1 MKVHS
6 GQPCVMV
13 VAGEASGDQH
23 GARLVAEMRRS
34 NPNIF
39 FCGIGG
45 REMAAAGV
53 RILIQAAELAV
64 VGITEVFAK
73 LPVVFR
79 SLALVK
85 KLLQSLKPDLLI
97 LIDFPDFN
105 LRVAAGARKLGI
117 PVLYYISPQIWAW
130 RRGRVKKI
138 GKLVSHMAVI
148 LPFEAVFY
156 ADHGIPVTFVGH
168 PLLDRGAAKEEK
180 GASSDTIDG
189 RTRIGLLPGSR
200 AGEIERLLPV
210 MLAAAAKMIRQDSRL
225 AFTVS
230 VAPSVE
236 KKTIVGMIE
245 RCGAHGAIDFSE
257 EPVERL
263 FKRCRLVVAASGTV
277 TLQAAIAG
285 TPMVIIYKVSPV
297 SYWLGRALI
306 RVDHIGLINLIAG
319 RRLVPELVQD
329 QATAAGI
336 SRQVFGLLADDNRLA
351 RLKSDLLAA
360 AQVLGGPGAS
370 RQVAQIALCLMD
382 EPAKKCMLTMK
393 KEKLSID
400 D

>member
-1 MKVHS
+1 MMVHS
-6 GQPCVMV
+6 GHPCVMI

-23 GARLVAEMRRS
+23 GAKLVAEMQRS

-45 REMAAAGV
+45 RALAAAGV
-53 RILIQAAELAV
+53 RILVDAAELAV

-79 SLALVK
+79 SLAVVK
-85 KLLQSLKPDLLI
+85 QLLHGLKPDLLI

-105 LRVAAGARKLGI
+105 LRVAALARKVGI

-148 LPFEAVFY
+148 LPFEAEFY
-156 ADHGIPVTFVGH
+156 KAHGIPVTFVGH
-168 PLLDRGAAKEEK
+168 PLLDRAAGKEDPEEEIENGA
-180 GASSDTIDG
+180 GF
-189 RTRIGLLPGSR
+189 TRIGLLPGSR

-210 MLAAAAKMIRQDSRL
+210 MLEAAARMIRQDSRL
-225 AFTVS
+225 TFTVS
-230 VAPSVE
+230 VAPTVE
-236 KKTIVGMIE
+236 TKTIVAMIK
-245 RCGAHGAIDFSE
+245 RGGAHGAIGFSE

-263 FKRCRLVVAASGTV
+263 FRRCRLVVAASGTV

-285 TPMVIIYKVSPV
+285 TPMVIVYKVSPV

-306 RVDHIGLINLIAG
+306 RVKHIGLINLIAG

-329 QATAAGI
+329 QASAAGI
-336 SRQVFGLLADDNRLA
+336 SRQVLGLLSDDNRRA

-360 AQVLGGPGAS
+360 ARVLGGPGAS
-370 RQVAQIALCLMD
+370 RRVARIALGLMR
-382 EPAKKCMLTMK
+382 
-393 KEKLSID
+393 
-400 D
+400 

>member
-1 MKVHS
+1 MKAHG
-6 GQPCVMV
+6 GQPCVMI

-23 GARLVAEMRRS
+23 GAKLVAEMRRS
-34 NPNIF
+34 NPDIF

-45 REMAAAGV
+45 RALSAAGV
-53 RILIQAAELAV
+53 RILVDAADLAV

-85 KLLQSLKPDLLI
+85 KLLQSLEPDLLI

-105 LRVAAGARKLGI
+105 LRVAPIARKIGI

-130 RRGRVKKI
+130 RRGRVRKI

-148 LPFEAVFY
+148 LPFEAEFY

-168 PLLDRGAAKEEK
+168 PLLDRGSGKE
-180 GASSDTIDG
+180 DTGEEIENSAG

-200 AGEIERLLPV
+200 TGEIERLLPV
-210 MLAAAAKMIRQDSRL
+210 MLEAAAKMIRQDPRL
-225 AFTVS
+225 TFTVS
-230 VAPSVE
+230 VAPTVE
-236 KKTIVGMIE
+236 KKIIEGMIH
-245 RCGAHGAIDFSE
+245 RWGADRAIDFSE

-263 FKRCRLVVAASGTV
+263 FERSRLVVAASGTV

-285 TPMVIIYKVSPV
+285 TPMVIVYKVSPI
-297 SYWLGRALI
+297 SYRLGRALI
-306 RVDHIGLINLIAG
+306 RVKHIGLINLIAG
-319 RRLVPELVQD
+319 RRLVPELIQD
-329 QATAAGI
+329 QVTAAGI
-336 SRQVFGLLADDNRLA
+336 SREVFGLLADDKRLA
-351 RLKSDLLAA
+351 RLKSDLLSA

-370 RQVAQIALCLMD
+370 RRVAKIALGLMR
-382 EPAKKCMLTMK
+382 
-393 KEKLSID
+393 
-400 D
+400 